1 MTFRERVY
9 FFLVG
14 VGLLLGYVIPGG
26 GVFFFFFFGGEA
38 IKYLCVW
45 WVWHNSLTT
54 RKILGR
60 SWVGLNLPFL
70 LD

>member
-26 GVFFFFFFGGEA
+26 EVFFFLEGRRLSICVCGGCG
-38 IKYLCVW
+38 II
-45 WVWHNSLTT
+45 H
-54 RKILGR
+54 
-60 SWVGLNLPFL
+60 
-70 LD
+70 

>member
-1 MTFRERVY
+1 MTFRESVY

-26 GVFFFFFFGGEA
+26 GGFVLFFFGGET

-45 WVWHNSLTT
+45 WVWHN
-54 RKILGR
+54 
-60 SWVGLNLPFL
+60 
-70 LD
+70 

>member
-14 VGLLLGYVIPGG
+14 AGLLLGYVIPGG
-26 GVFFFFFFGGEA
+26 GGFVFFFFFGGEA

-45 WVWHNSLTT
+45 WVWHN
-54 RKILGR
+54 
-60 SWVGLNLPFL
+60 
-70 LD
+70 